1 MSMLSNKELKN
12 IKSPLDRA
20 YAQAI
25 EFDKI
30 CKDPIYFIE
39 NYIWITDI
47 NKQGERIPFL
57 LYSYQKD
64 AGTQFSINRLNLT
77 MKTRQTGLTTF
88 SQAFTVWWMI
98 TKNKQI
104 CKCIANRKE
113 ISKKF
118 LKGVR
123 EMLDNAREMSGEKKV
138 NKRGVEYYQSWI
150 IPNYK
155 EGHDARE
162 SFGLENG
169 STIQAEGNTPEAG
182 RGDSLHLCI
191 IDEVASIDY
200 QKKNAMSDIW
210 ASAGPAITRSKGT
223 CIAISTPK
231 GKSGWYFDQYIN
243 AEEKGW
249 SILNASWRDHP
260 IYNQGMYQWI
270 KDDNNP
276 EGGYLKMFN
285 DEWQDTTHPD
295 DLKKFK
301 TRETYDYIKDGKI
314 RSSWYDSESKK
325 LGKERTACELD
336 CSFSGSGG
344 EVLDADVLKKISDEC
359 ILPKRIGSI
368 NRDTELWWKNY
379 YVYKEIEYIEEYRDG
394 KLIKIPKKYLVV
406 VDIATGDGSD
416 SSTITVIDE
425 NNNEVVATFKDS
437 NISPDSLAYLVKAIA
452 LEYGE
457 CEVVIEYQ
465 GPGIACLLKLKN
477 DLNYPDRKIYRTK
490 LKKSDPNEKDGH
502 KSKLGY
508 WQSNQSRTQ
517 GGDVLEEMINNE
529 DIILNCKRIYKE
541 LETWVWREGR
551 RDHLPGKHDDLI
563 MTLTMY
569 SYIRRYVREY
579 YGVKT
584 ALARRIQSALITR
597 TKLLKFSSKRVDS
610 EGFAI

>member
-1 MSMLSNKELKN
+1 MLTNKKLREL
-12 IKSPLDRA
+12 SPLDRA
-20 YAQAI
+20 LAQTK

-30 CKDPIYFIE
+30 CADPIYFIE

-57 LYSYQKD
+57 LYDYQRE
-64 AGTQFSINRLNLT
+64 AGEQFSRNYLNLT

-118 LKGVR
+118 LKGVH
-123 EMLDNAREMSGEKKV
+123 EMLDNAREFSGDKIVDKKG
-138 NKRGVEYYQSWI
+138 KESYTSWL
-150 IPNYK
+150 IPDYK

-182 RGDSLHLCI
+182 RGDSLHLCV

-200 QKKNAMSDIW
+200 QKKNAMEDIW

-249 SILNASWRDHP
+249 SILNASWKDHP
-260 IYNQGMYQWI
+260 IYNLGMYQWHV
-270 KDDNNP
+270 DDKHP
-276 EGGYLKMFN
+276 DGGILEMFN
-285 DEWQDTTHPD
+285 DGWQDTTHPD

-301 TRETYDYIKDGKI
+301 TRETYEYIKDGKL
-314 RSSWYDSESKK
+314 RSPWYDSESKK
-325 LGKERTACELD
+325 LGKEKTACELD

-344 EVLDADVLKKISDEC
+344 EVLDAEVLQKLSDSC
-359 ILPKRIGSI
+359 IMPKRIGSI
-368 NRDTELWWKNY
+368 NKDEGLWWRNY
-379 YVYKEIEYIEEYRDG
+379 YVYKPCEFVEEYKDG
-394 KLIKIPKKYLVV
+394 KKIKIPKKYLVV

-416 SSTITVIDE
+416 SSAITVFDE
-425 NNNEVVATFKDS
+425 EANEVVATFKDS

-452 LEYGE
+452 IEYGE

-477 DLNYPDRKIYRTK
+477 DLNYPDKKIYRTK
-490 LKKSDPNEKDGH
+490 LKKTDPNEKDGH
-502 KSKLGY
+502 KSKLGF
-508 WQSNQSRTQ
+508 WQSNQTRSQ
-517 GGDVLEEMINNE
+517 GGDVLEEMINSGE
-529 DIILNCKRIYKE
+529 LVINCKRIYKE
-541 LETWVWREGR
+541 FETWVWREGR
-551 RDHLPGKHDDLI
+551 RDHLPGKHDDII
-563 MTLTMY
+563 MTLIMY
-569 SYIRRYVREY
+569 SYIRRYIREY
-579 YGVKT
+579 YGVKV
-584 ALARRIQSALITR
+584 ASARRVQSKLIAR
-597 TKLLKFSSKRVDS
+597 TKISSRFGKKVDLD
-610 EGFAI
+610 GFAI